1 MYVKYEPAKSV
12 GNYSTAETTY
22 HTADREYAHGH
33 GIQFL
38 NRIIRNVLSVPILIH
53 IFHKI
58 LYILQKNM
66 CSELADK
73 IKDRKFIV
81 SKNYLFPLRD
91 VPLQAR

>member
-1 MYVKYEPAKSV
+1 
-12 GNYSTAETTY
+12 
-22 HTADREYAHGH
+22 
-33 GIQFL
+33 
-38 NRIIRNVLSVPILIH
+38 
-53 IFHKI
+53 
-58 LYILQKNM
+58 M